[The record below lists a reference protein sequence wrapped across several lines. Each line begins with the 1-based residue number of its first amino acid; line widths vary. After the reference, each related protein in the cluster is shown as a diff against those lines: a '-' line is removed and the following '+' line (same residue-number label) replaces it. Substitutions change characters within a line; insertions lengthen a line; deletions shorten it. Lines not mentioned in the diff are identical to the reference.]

1 MKSIR
6 SDSCLVHRLAAA
18 ALSLGLF
25 APLVPTAS
33 AEFLFGPNPSDFPIP
48 AFAGDPDTEYSQWG
62 VFYSANLGGNYP
74 DVAAPNGVFQ
84 TASAAGFTPPAGSS
98 PANPLAYWHLSNP
111 TLTQT
116 VPGVA
121 FIIGPGTAGNIYS
134 FAEATSFRLQ
144 DTTPY
149 TLGTVVFQ
157 FQTEGTPVD
166 FDSIVLRYDNG
177 SGPVDLAPGEF
188 LREYRSSASA
198 FGGNANRV
206 ALQWDLSS
214 LGISSYEILFT
225 SEESSMSFQQAV
237 LDTAKDFVP
246 WLPALRTWNSGSN
259 GVWSNASSWQ
269 QGSTSVANGNVR
281 FENPNAVSIAL
292 DSARTVGEI
301 FFASPENVTITGAST
316 LTANTGIST
325 TSAATGI
332 YTVASPYEFGAFQVM
347 DIEAGEVRLEG
358 VVSGAYGMS
367 KEGAGRLVLAN
378 NNTFTG
384 GVGVQGGALRMEGQN
399 SYTGTTAV
407 LWGTLE
413 VAANAPTAS
422 AGALG
427 NASSAVI
434 LGANSATFST
444 APEAARI
451 LIDGDHTVSR
461 NIQVEAGTFQKAI
474 GATGTTSG
482 ALITGNVTLSGT
494 TSGFGIF
501 AENAGDV
508 LRLNGNLS
516 GGAASAT
523 IQINEGGAGGTVV
536 FSGSNKTYAS
546 NTNIHAGTLLLASGT
561 ATTGN
566 GAWSVASGASLV
578 VDGTLGGAGALTL
591 ANGATLGGSGTV
603 NKTLAIGNGVT
614 LSPGNSPGTMNT
626 ASQTWAGGGSYLW
639 EINDVDAGAGSD
651 PGWDWLNITG
661 TLDISATNLNPFNIQ
676 ITSLSLANIAG
687 NVHDFADLT
696 SYSWAIASASGGIT
710 GFDAGAFHLD
720 ISGFQNSFTGSFGLE
735 ISGSSLVL
743 TYTPIPEPSTWLLV
757 GCGLAGVFLLRSM
770 RRNRRTN

>member
-1 MKSIR
+1 MKLTR
-6 SDSCLVHRLAAA
+6 LKPFVVPRLAAA
-18 ALSLGLF
+18 ALSICVL
-25 APLVPTAS
+25 APLVPRAS
-33 AEFLFGPNPSDFPIP
+33 AEFLFGPDPAEFPIP

-62 VFYSANLGGNYP
+62 VFYSANLGDNYP
-74 DVAAPNGVFQ
+74 DVAAPNGIFQ
-84 TASAAGFTPPAGSS
+84 TASAAGFTPPAGSA
-98 PANPLAYWHLSNP
+98 PANPLAYWHVSNP
-111 TLTQT
+111 TITQT

-134 FAEATSFRLQ
+134 FAGATAFRLQ

-166 FDSIVLRYDNG
+166 FNSIVLRYDNG

-188 LREYRSSASA
+188 LREYRSGASA
-198 FGGNANRV
+198 FGGNTNRV

-214 LGISSYEILFT
+214 LGISSYEIRF
-225 SEESSMSFQQAV
+225 SAVESSLSFQQAV
-237 LDTAKDFVP
+237 LDTAKTFVP
-246 WLPALRTWNSGSN
+246 SLPGGRTWNSGSN

-281 FENPNAVSIAL
+281 FENPDAVSITL

-301 FFASPENVTITGAST
+301 FFASPDNVTITGAST

-325 TSAATGI
+325 TSAASGI
-332 YTVASPYEFGAFQVM
+332 YTVASPYAFGAFQLM
-347 DIEAGEVRLEG
+347 DIKAGEVRLEG
-358 VVSGAYGMS
+358 IVSGAYGMS

-384 GVGVQGGALRMEGQN
+384 GVGVQGGTLRMEGQN

-413 VAANAPTAS
+413 IAANAPTSS

-434 LGANSATFST
+434 LGANSSTFSSV
-444 APEAARI
+444 PEAARI
-451 LIDGDHTVSR
+451 LIDGDRTVSR

-474 GATGTTSG
+474 GATGTTSE
-482 ALITGNVTLSGT
+482 ALITGNVTLAGT
-494 TSGFGIF
+494 SSGFGIF

-508 LRLNGNLS
+508 LRMNGNLS

-523 IQINEGGAGGTVV
+523 IQINSGGAAGTVV

-578 VDGTLGGAGALTL
+578 VNGTLGGTGALTL
-591 ANGATLGGSGTV
+591 SSGATLGGSGTV
-603 NKTLAIGNGVT
+603 NKSLTIGNGVT
-614 LSPGNSPGTMNT
+614 LSPGNSPGTLIT

-687 NVHDFADLT
+687 DVHDFADLV
-696 SYSWAIASASGGIT
+696 SYSWVIASASGGIT
-710 GFDAGAFHLD
+710 GFDPTAFNLD
-720 ISGFQNSFTGSFGLE
+720 VAGFQNSFSGSFGIAL
-735 ISGSSLVL
+735 SGNDLL
-743 TYTPIPEPSTWLLV
+743 LNYTAVPEPSSGLLL
-757 GCGLAGVFLLRSM
+757 GLAAAAFAALRKRF
-770 RRNRRTN
+770 RRDA